1 MELRPLR
8 LTLEERAV
16 EPVTVPKFWVAELEE
31 RADPLLLTLLPLSPD
46 ARTVSPLERV
56 VVPEERELE
65 ALVLLDER
73 EVVLPEVER
82 EEVVEVPVLLRVSCC
97 WVAVLPLERVA
108 LLPEERDVVVPLP
121 EVEREEVVEVP
132 VLLRVSCCWV
142 TALPLERV
150 ALLAEERV
158 AVLPEEREVVLPEV
172 ERVVPLLPERD

>member
-16 EPVTVPKFWVAELEE
+16 EPVTVPEFLVAELEE

-65 ALVLLDER
+65 ALVLL
-73 EVVLPEVER
+73 
-82 EEVVEVPVLLRVSCC
+82 
-97 WVAVLPLERVA
+97 
-108 LLPEERDVVVPLP
+108 EERDVVVPLP

-132 VLLRVSCCWV
+132 VLLRVSCC
-142 TALPLERV
+142 
-150 ALLAEERV
+150 
-158 AVLPEEREVVLPEV
+158 
-172 ERVVPLLPERD
+172 